1 MVEICRTQI
10 ESAAPRV
17 EEKGD
22 EPQPTGFYWASC
34 GRFPTIHSNDPQE
47 QMMEPFDDNGN
58 PRPVDPF
65 VQEVGAELAA
75 LLQQEISVMLGQAMR
90 QIQEDFADFL
100 DDCEV

>member
-1 MVEICRTQI
+1 
-10 ESAAPRV
+10 
-17 EEKGD
+17 
-22 EPQPTGFYWASC
+22 
-34 GRFPTIHSNDPQE
+34 
-47 QMMEPFDDNGN
+47 MEPFDDNGN